1 MTTTQTLRPGE
12 VVSDTPLPVDATLAF
27 IGHIETPWHHRADC
41 PRQGDPV
48 AGPDCTIVL
57 NMPWDQALDGI
68 EQFERLDI
76 LYWLHQ
82 SRRDLV
88 LQNPKHA
95 EAPRGTFSLRSP
107 IRPNPI
113 GLSNVQLVRRD
124 GTRLIV
130 RGLEC
135 VSGTPLI
142 DIKPVRCQFTPVG

>member
-1 MTTTQTLRPGE
+1 MRRWPLSAISKPHGTTAPIARAK
-12 VVSDTPLPVDATLAF
+12 ATRF
-27 IGHIETPWHHRADC
+27 
-41 PRQGDPV
+41 

-142 DIKPVRCQFTPVG
+142 DIKPDRCQFTPVG